1 MSTII
6 HSDESAK
13 EAHLTELRNAY
24 PELSRNEANVTLIT
38 DQNSETDS
46 PRFVLRSIIQF
57 DESSKIPFDQK
68 LVICFRFTKFGR
80 VAYLDLVSL
89 GSLLTVDPYYGPRHL
104 DIVREHAKRT
114 GVWPDIPDETKPS
127 SKSYALP
134 FIIAGGKSRMT
145 YPPECNSGHFA
156 FYGNSIDFGKNVFGF
171 SFSEIAQEVF
181 FQCYP
186 KNKHA
191 WPHRGGAQFIK
202 RALEIILLN
211 SGNSFYDFLD
221 ENEPFGSYH
230 SWELNIMRALDMEAS
245 EQQ

>member
-13 EAHLTELRNAY
+13 EALLTELRNAY
-24 PELSRNEANVTLIT
+24 PELSHNEASVTLIT

-89 GSLLTVDPYYGPRHL
+89 GSLLTVDPHYGPRHL

-127 SKSYALP
+127 SESYALP

-145 YPPECNSGHFA
+145 YPGEFPQGHHA
-156 FYGNSIDFGKNVFGF
+156 FYGSSIDFGHDIFGF

-181 FQCYP
+181 FRCNTTP
-186 KNKHA
+186 KTRSHPGGKRFIERVFSFMVSNK
-191 WPHRGGAQFIK
+191 G
-202 RALEIILLN
+202 E
-211 SGNSFYDFLD
+211 SFYDFLLESD
-221 ENEPFGSYH
+221 FFERHH
-230 SWELNIMRALDMEAS
+230 SWELKIMRSLD
-245 EQQ
+245 Q